1 MIFDIFENPRFLTI
15 SINRQFLTIF
25 ELAIFDNFGNRPFLT
40 ILKIDDFRPFLNRV
54 IFENLE
60 MAEMAKKFEHG
71 ESPLVELQP
80 EKKVF
85 QGKILTLVCDIKKGA
100 PEPTLTWEKDG
111 NVLASNS
118 KIYISP
124 DRSQLQIFSIQVSDA
139 GLYKCVGDNIAGH
152 TEASTKVEVLQS
164 PKLEES
170 FEEIEAVESD
180 DLELSCISDVKPL
193 PEVTW

>member
-1 MIFDIFENPRFLTI
+1 MSKT
-15 SINRQFLTIF
+15 
-25 ELAIFDNFGNRPFLT
+25 G
-40 ILKIDDFRPFLNRV
+40 DFRQ
-54 IFENLE
+54 
-60 MAEMAKKFEHG
+60 KFEHDK
-71 ESPLVELQP
+71 SPLVELQP
-80 EKKVF
+80 EKTVF

-170 FEEIEAVESD
+170 FEEIEAVEAD

>member
-1 MIFDIFENPRFLTI
+1 M
-15 SINRQFLTIF
+15 
-25 ELAIFDNFGNRPFLT
+25 T
-40 ILKIDDFRPFLNRV
+40 ILKIGGFGQ
-54 IFENLE
+54 
-60 MAEMAKKFEHG
+60 KFEHDK
-71 ESPLVELQP
+71 SPLVELQP
-80 EKKVF
+80 EKTVF

-170 FEEIEAVESD
+170 FEEIEAVEAD

-193 PEVTW
+193 PEVTWLVFEFFKSFVNFLTIEKMMFLDKDIIE

>member
-1 MIFDIFENPRFLTI
+1 MIKSNLNCLFDKGSVQTFSQNSEYLIFDFLKSRENPQFFKI
-15 SINRQFLTIF
+15 S
-25 ELAIFDNFGNRPFLT
+25 
-40 ILKIDDFRPFLNRV
+40 V
-54 IFENLE
+54 
-60 MAEMAKKFEHG
+60 KKVWTWK
-71 ESPLVELQP
+71 SPLVELQP
-80 EKKVF
+80 EKTVF

-100 PEPTLTWEKDG
+100 REPTLTWEKDG

-170 FEEIEAVESD
+170 FEEIEAVEAD